1 MPGGILTPVR
11 GTVTDCHG
19 IDGRLAVE
27 HEESNVKY
35 RAFISYSHS
44 DFRIARRLH
53 RWLESYRMPARLV
66 GRSSPLGTVPGRLHP
81 IFRDREE
88 LPTSADL
95 GEQIGTALRDSETLI
110 VICSP
115 RSAASRW
122 VNEEILAYKRL
133 GRSGRILCLIVDGE
147 PNATDKPG
155 LEAAECFAPAL
166 RFQLAEDGRLST
178 VPAEP
183 IAADMRPGKDGRR
196 DAWLKLV
203 AGVAGVGFDELKQ
216 RELQRQLRR
225 AIAISVAS
233 LLLLVTMAGLTVAAV
248 LSRREAVRQRA
259 IAATERDRAEQNF
272 HDARDAVDRFYTKV
286 SEEQLLKAEGLQPL
300 RADLLKEALTYY
312 KRFLSQR
319 KDDPAFAL
327 ESAIVQGN
335 VGGILSEVGDPEEAL
350 QATHD
355 ATLAL
360 NQLHA
365 ATPGDVQITAQL
377 SKSLGDEA
385 VNLHRLGR
393 VEEALAAHNGALTL
407 FESLPEGTADR
418 TIVEWQRLLTTKAA
432 FLAQLGRFDEAAK
445 SYERGLEVADR
456 IAKEL
461 APLGIDLKPASG
473 GLVVVGVRDRS
484 PAATAGIRAG
494 DAIKWIADVE
504 PKELADMA
512 AVRGRLKAGVAVPVG
527 VVRGGEPVELA
538 ITPVYLGDFMTASTK
553 YNLGY
558 LYLERL
564 RQPEKAKPWLIES
577 VDEYRRTLLRESS
590 ASPNVRDGL
599 AFAAGVLGTCGHR
612 LGDGELQER
621 GMREGVAAAEE
632 NVRANPS
639 VPRYRTTLAVNLA
652 NLAMLLKE
660 RGDLDGAASLCQTAV
675 ENLQAALQL
684 GGNLP
689 SDQFQLMQLL
699 TNLGSIISAKDGPA
713 ASLPIY
719 ESALEAAAAVQAAA
733 PSAQMLPLALAQLH
747 RNYGSGL
754 RAAGRLRDAAAAYE
768 TAARRYDDVVSATPT
783 PPAWLLQESATLE
796 CWRAALCLR
805 LHDAAA
811 AATMKEAFEARC
823 ARLGEGEDGV
833 GRLVRARLAAVE
845 AYVDA
850 AMGLLPDDARGAADA
865 IPEAEEQLEQF
876 RREAAGHA
884 TDTAL
889 AEALSEADRI
899 IRGARLRAGLC
910 SEERSEAWRVFF
922 DCLAGECV
930 ESLPLPSRVDLAA
943 GLIMAGKD
951 AESEGVLSSLKKAV
965 AAGAAPQKIVAEGLV
980 TLRECGVPDAVVAR
994 IGAATSVLGKG
1005 DAER

>member
-1 MPGGILTPVR
+1 
-11 GTVTDCHG
+11 
-19 IDGRLAVE
+19 
-27 HEESNVKY
+27 
-35 RAFISYSHS
+35 
-44 DFRIARRLH
+44 
-53 RWLESYRMPARLV
+53 MPARLV
-66 GRSSPLGTVPGRLHP
+66 GRGSSLGTVPSRLHP

-95 GEQIGTALRDSETLI
+95 GEQIGGALRDSETLI

-122 VNEEILAYKRL
+122 VNEEILDYKRL

-147 PNATDKPG
+147 PNSTDKPG

-166 RFQLAEDGRLST
+166 RFHLAEDGSLST
-178 VPAEP
+178 APAEP

-225 AIAISVAS
+225 AITISFAS

-272 HDARDAVDRFYTKV
+272 RDARDAVNRFYTKV
-286 SEEQLLKAEGLQPL
+286 SEDQLLKAEGLQPL
-300 RADLLKEALTYY
+300 RADLLKEALAYY

-327 ESAIVQGN
+327 ETAIVQGN
-335 VGGILSEVGDPEEAL
+335 VGGILSDVGDPEEAL

-360 NQLHA
+360 ERLHA
-365 ATPGDVQITAQL
+365 AAPDDATLTSHL
-377 SKSLGDEA
+377 SKSFGDEA

-393 VEEALAAHNGALTL
+393 VEEALAAHERSLGL
-407 FESLPEGTADR
+407 FELLPKGSPDR
-418 TIVEWQRLLTTKAA
+418 TITEWQRLLTTKAA
-432 FLAQLGRFDEAAK
+432 FLSQLGRFDEAAK
-445 SYERGLEVADR
+445 SYERGLEVAGG
-456 IAKEL
+456 IEKEL
-461 APLGIDLKPASG
+461 APLGVDLRAASG
-473 GLVVVGVRDRS
+473 GMVVVGVRDRS
-484 PAATAGIRAG
+484 PAAAAGIRTG
-494 DAIKWIADVE
+494 DTITRIGDVE
-504 PKELADMA
+504 PRELADMA
-512 AVRGRLKAGVAVPVG
+512 TVRQRLKAGVALPVSI
-527 VVRGGEPVELA
+527 VHGGEPVELA

-564 RQPEKAKPWLIES
+564 RQPDKAKPWLVES
-577 VDEYRRTLLRESS
+577 VDEYRRALLRESA
-590 ASPNVRDGL
+590 ASPDIRHGL

-612 LGDGELQER
+612 LGDKELQES

-632 NVRANPS
+632 NVRINPS

-660 RGDLDGAASLCQTAV
+660 RGDLEGAASLYQTAI

-684 GGNLP
+684 GGDLA
-689 SDQFQLMQLL
+689 SDRFQLVQLL
-699 TNLGSIISAKDGPA
+699 NNLGSIINAKDGAA

-719 ESALEAAAAVQAAA
+719 ESALKAAAELQLAT
-733 PSAQMLPLALAQLH
+733 PSAQSLPLALAQLH

-754 RAAGRLRDAAAAYE
+754 REAGRLQDAAAAYE
-768 TAARRYDDVVSATPT
+768 TAAKHYDDVVAAAQT

-796 CWRAALCLR
+796 CWRAAVLLR
-805 LHDAAA
+805 LHRAVATATLKESFNARCAMLGDGPDAAA
-811 AATMKEAFEARC
+811 RVLNARF
-823 ARLGEGEDGV
+823 
-833 GRLVRARLAAVE
+833 AAVE

-850 AMGLLPDDARGAADA
+850 AMSLLPDDAQSAANA
-865 IPEAEEQLEQF
+865 IREAEEQFERARSECLGD
-876 RREAAGHA
+876 AADA
-884 TDTAL
+884 AS
-889 AEALSEADRI
+889 SESLTEMDRLV
-899 IRGARLRAGLC
+899 RGARLRAGLC
-910 SEERSEAWRVFF
+910 SGDPEEAWRVFS
-922 DCLAGECV
+922 DCLGVACV
-930 ESLPLPSRVDLAA
+930 ESLPLPSRLDLAA
-943 GLIMAGKD
+943 SLIMAGMD
-951 AESEGVLSSLKKAV
+951 GESEVVTLSLRTAIAS
-965 AAGAAPQKIVAEGLV
+965 GASPQAIVAEGLA
-980 TLRECGVPDAVVAR
+980 TLHACGVPGAVITR
-994 IGAATSVLGKG
+994 IREAIGVGG
-1005 DAER
+1005 GIDEER